1 MNLGEKIRQA
11 RKRAGLTQKELGQRL
26 GVSQAAIGQ
35 FENNNS
41 NPQTGTLVKISDALN
56 ISVEDLLS
64 DTPFGDTIEE
74 TKAELSNVLEKRLL
88 NNEAFKMKDG
98 NYTLTFSSEKYSIEE
113 LTKILE
119 YALFLK
125 MQRKPEKTIE
135 LSEFLEGNF

>member
-35 FENNNS
+35 FESNNS

-64 DTPFGDTIEE
+64 DTPFGDAIEE
-74 TKAELSNVLEKRLL
+74 TKAELSNALEKRLL
-88 NNEAFKMKDG
+88 SNEAFKVEDG
-98 NYTLTFSSEKYSIEE
+98 NHVLTFSSKNYSIEE

-125 MQRKPEKTIE
+125 MQRNPEKTIE
-135 LSEFLEGNF
+135 LSDFLNGNF